1 MRPPANNA
9 LARLGTLSI
18 TLNDELRPG
27 WLVADGTTEYDRAAY
42 PAFVAKFSAKSWFLA
57 GQTTAKFK
65 LQDLRDLSLIVAG
78 KGTTLGAVSGIAE
91 YELTADNLP
100 EHSHTYDQPALDA
113 PENVNV
119 IGSILGGVIKGLTL
133 ARPKIVSAS
142 ASGKTGKPSA
152 IIKKIPITPKS
163 IGVNVFVFAGLPQ
176 G

>member
-27 WLVADGTTEYDRAAY
+27 WLAADGTTEYERSAY
-42 PAFVAKFSAKSWFLA
+42 PAFVTKFSTKTWFLA
-57 GQTTAKFK
+57 GVSHSKFK
-65 LQDLRDLSLIVAG
+65 LLDIRDLALIVAG

-91 YELTADNLP
+91 YELTTDNLP
-100 EHSHTYDQPALDA
+100 EHSHTYDQPGLDA

-119 IGSILGGVIKGLTL
+119 IGSILGGVLKGLTL
-133 ARPKIVSAS
+133 ARPKITAGV
-142 ASGKTGKPSA
+142 ASGKAGKPTAS
-152 IIKKIPITPKS
+152 IKKIPITPRS

>member
-9 LARLGTLSI
+9 LARLGTLSV

-27 WLVADGTTEYDRAAY
+27 WLVADGATEYSKASY
-42 PAFVAKFSAKSWFLA
+42 PAFVTKFSARDWFLA
-57 GQTTAKFK
+57 GSATTKFK
-65 LQDLRDLSLIVAG
+65 LLDMRDLALVIAG
-78 KGTTLGAVSGIAE
+78 KTVSLGSVVGIAE

-119 IGSILGGVIKGLTL
+119 IGSILGGVLKGLTL
-133 ARPKIVSAS
+133 ARPKITTGA
-142 ASGKTGKPSA
+142 ASGKAGKPSA
-152 IIKKIPITPKS
+152 TIKKIPITPKS

-176 G
+176 T